1 MKINSNSQNIKNYK
15 NEQDINFRAQSLP
28 ITQINDKCLK
38 LACGAITSLG
48 IASLAINQ
56 KKNDKIEDSEYEEC
70 PAVVEGMSRFTPEEL
85 AEFSKHENYH
95 NIELLSTLKLITP
108 EGKEEYRYN
117 AKEILQLANIKDFSN
132 FFVLAQKEYRDPQTK
147 KYQTRFSNSALNCF
161 VRNKIDFSLALDF
174 SEIIKD
180 INTGKTVLL
189 DYPTIAIKVREY
201 EAYLKEIENGIK
213 NIDDK
218 KLRTLFECQKEDIR
232 SLPINKQID
241 EQKFLLKKIDAYNNL
256 TNKYITYKQID
267 GPTTPQWLKYRK
279 YCKDNNITIN
289 KDSYLDYIEQQRVEC
304 FIEAC
309 DKDDSYQHDP
319 ALTYM
324 YENIY
329 LDSIPNSVSMS
340 PSDKEK
346 LKKINEKYGVKI
358 IIPTSNFRKDKIDY
372 IERVF
377 ENWESATRVGF
388 RFWGSLRFPPTINL
402 LKAQKD
408 YVDDTSA
415 YGGSKSSGYCCANGS
430 GKIAICGYENIEWAL
445 RHELMHC
452 ADWKR
457 LEKFPDSWYEADG
470 KTIKSKI
477 KSQLYNKF
485 KKGNLNIKNK
495 HFDYAFNNPKEFI
508 AVAAEGDIRKY
519 SKSFIDLLI
528 EFGMPNWAVNLRY
541 NY

>member
-1 MKINSNSQNIKNYK
+1 M
-15 NEQDINFRAQSLP
+15 
-28 ITQINDKCLK
+28 
-38 LACGAITSLG
+38 
-48 IASLAINQ
+48 
-56 KKNDKIEDSEYEEC
+56 
-70 PAVVEGMSRFTPEEL
+70 
-85 AEFSKHENYH
+85 
-95 NIELLSTLKLITP
+95 
-108 EGKEEYRYN
+108 
-117 AKEILQLANIKDFSN
+117 
-132 FFVLAQKEYRDPQTK
+132 
-147 KYQTRFSNSALNCF
+147 
-161 VRNKIDFSLALDF
+161 
-174 SEIIKD
+174 
-180 INTGKTVLL
+180 
-189 DYPTIAIKVREY
+189 
-201 EAYLKEIENGIK
+201 
-213 NIDDK
+213 
-218 KLRTLFECQKEDIR
+218 
-232 SLPINKQID
+232 
-241 EQKFLLKKIDAYNNL
+241 
-256 TNKYITYKQID
+256 
-267 GPTTPQWLKYRK
+267 
-279 YCKDNNITIN
+279 
-289 KDSYLDYIEQQRVEC
+289 
-304 FIEAC
+304 
-309 DKDDSYQHDP
+309 
-319 ALTYM
+319 
-324 YENIY
+324 
-329 LDSIPNSVSMS
+329 
-340 PSDKEK
+340 
-346 LKKINEKYGVKI
+346 KI

-377 ENWESATRVGF
+377 ENWKSATRVGF

-477 KSQLYNKF
+477 KSQLYNEF

>member
-1 MKINSNSQNIKNYK
+1 M
-15 NEQDINFRAQSLP
+15 
-28 ITQINDKCLK
+28 
-38 LACGAITSLG
+38 
-48 IASLAINQ
+48 
-56 KKNDKIEDSEYEEC
+56 
-70 PAVVEGMSRFTPEEL
+70 
-85 AEFSKHENYH
+85 AEFSKHENYK

-147 KYQTRFSNSALNCF
+147 KYQTRFSNSALDCF
-161 VRNKIDFSLALDF
+161 VRNKINFSLALDF

-180 INTGKTVLL
+180 INTGKTTLL
-189 DYPTIAIKVREY
+189 DYPTIAIKVCEY

-232 SLPINKQID
+232 SLPINMQIG
-241 EQKFLLKKIDAYNNL
+241 EQKFLLKKIEAYNNL

-267 GPTTPQWLKYRK
+267 GSTTPQWLKYRK

-309 DKDDSYQHDP
+309 DNNDSYQRDP

-377 ENWESATRVGF
+377 ENWKSATRVGF

-477 KSQLYNKF
+477 KSQLYNEF